1 MQVTALV
8 DNELSPNKPDM
19 KREWALSMHVRWK
32 GGSLLFDT
40 GQKGG
45 FADNAQALG
54 IDVAGVDTVVLSHG
68 HFDHGGGLLRF
79 FEANSTAPVYARREV
94 QETPLYARILGIPFP
109 AGLDAR
115 VFGEHRDRMRL
126 VDGNAETVPGV
137 HLVTRIEQRH
147 ARPRFNSILF
157 RKEGGRFVPDDFR
170 HELVTAIEEDDG
182 LVVFTGCSHH
192 GVLDMVQAVKDAL
205 PGKRIKGLVGGFH
218 LAGLPP
224 FDFKGE
230 KAASIDKLASEL
242 EALGIP
248 RIVTSHCTGKRP
260 YKALRARLGERIS
273 YLATGESITL

>member
-1 MQVTALV
+1 MDITALI
-8 DNELSPNKPDM
+8 DNELSPQKTGM
-19 KREWALSMHVRWK
+19 KREWALSMHVRWA

-45 FADNAQALG
+45 FADNAAALG
-54 IDVAGVDTVVLSHG
+54 IDVAAIDTAILSHG

-79 FEANSTAPVYARREV
+79 FELNRSAPVYARSEV
-94 QETPLYARILGIPFP
+94 QETPLYARILGIPFR

-126 VDGNAETVPGV
+126 VDGNTESQPGL
-137 HLVTRIEQRH
+137 HLVTRIPSAH
-147 ARPRFNSILF
+147 PRPRFNGILY
-157 RKEGGRFVPDDFR
+157 RKEGSHFVPDDFR
-170 HELVTAIEEDDG
+170 HELVTALEEEDG

-205 PGKRIKGLVGGFH
+205 PGRPIKALVGGFH

-224 FDFKGE
+224 FDAKGE
-230 KAASIDKLASEL
+230 TASSIDRLASEL
-242 EALGIP
+242 EALEIP

-260 YKALRARLGERIS
+260 YRALRARLGERIS
-273 YLATGESITL
+273 YLATGETISL